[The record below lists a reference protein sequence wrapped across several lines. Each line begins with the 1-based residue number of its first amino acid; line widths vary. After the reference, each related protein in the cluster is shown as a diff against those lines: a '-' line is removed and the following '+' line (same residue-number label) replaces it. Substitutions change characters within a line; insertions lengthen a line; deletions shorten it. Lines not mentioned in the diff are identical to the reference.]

1 MHLATRAGLLCAPI
15 VAAAFT
21 GCSTLSRGT
30 TQTVTFQTDSSDAT
44 IYVGKQTVHAP
55 AKVELSR
62 KQAYTILVT
71 APGRQSVQ
79 FEMKPKFDG
88 ISLGNLIYPGGSIGL
103 LTDFLTGSDKKFAPL
118 PTISLPHLDPRMPSQ
133 PTLVLLHQHKK
144 QLMTLEEIHSAQ
156 MGSSVEAAAAKVR
169 PTEQEEVVLDQVE
182 VELGGG

>member
-1 MHLATRAGLLCAPI
+1 MHLATRAGLLLVPI
-15 VAAAFT
+15 VAAVSG

-30 TQTVTFQTDSSDAT
+30 TQTVTFQTDSADAT
-44 IYVGKQTVHAP
+44 IYVGKQTLRAP

-62 KQAYTILVT
+62 KQAYTVLVT

-118 PTISLPHLDPRMPSQ
+118 PTISLPHLDPSLPSQ
-133 PTLVLLHQHKK
+133 PTLVLLRQHKK
-144 QLMTLEEIHSAQ
+144 QLMTSEEIRSMQTATSA
-156 MGSSVEAAAAKVR
+156 EAAVSTIGPARDEGVA
-169 PTEQEEVVLDQVE
+169 LS
-182 VELGGG
+182 GG